1 MGKKWR
7 ISLQTIFF
15 TKKLLSRHVIQ
26 VSQKEK
32 KIFKNFSQSEAI
44 MSPGSYVGWLIG
56 TKVTPL
62 GQTMQRNI
70 PAKFGQKF
78 LGDH

>member
-1 MGKKWR
+1 M
-7 ISLQTIFF
+7 IIHNNYQFHPPVVL
-15 TKKLLSRHVIQ
+15 
-26 VSQKEK
+26 E

-44 MSPGSYVGWLIG
+44 MSPG

-70 PAKFGQKF
+70 PAKFDPICFSNSQK
-78 LGDH
+78 DD